1 MWERNKNMNKP
12 ISILDKDYLQWVK
25 GLCMRYR
32 QSQIKAAVKV
42 NTEML
47 KFYWSLGRDIVTL
60 KAEDRWGSKFFH
72 NLSRDLKE
80 ANPSTTCFSPKN
92 LLYMKNFYCMYQ
104 PYFEIGQQVADQLGE
119 NVILPQLGAKNGS
132 HEIGQQVADQLE
144 NDIFLT
150 PWGHHMLLIDKFFKE
165 PQKALF
171 YVHQTVKN
179 GWSRNVLHN
188 FIDSS
193 LYERQGKALSNFK
206 STLPNVDS
214 DLAQEITKDPY
225 NFAFTGITKPYNE
238 RILKDALLNNI
249 TKFLTELGTGFAYVG
264 KEYRLQIGEKENF
277 IDLLFY
283 NLNLSCYI
291 VLEVKIGSFTFADVG
306 QVGGYVVACN
316 HLLRKEGRDN
326 PTIGVLICKEKDRIQ
341 AQYALESSSQPMA
354 ISEYDL
360 EKFYPE
366 KLEGT
371 MPTIEEW
378 EAKLGGSVDKE

>member
-119 NVILPQLGAKNGS
+119 NVILPQLGAKNVS
-132 HEIGQQVADQLE
+132 HEIGQKVADQLE

-341 AQYALESSSQPMA
+341 AQYALESSSQPIA

-378 EAKLGGSVDKE
+378 EAKLGGSIDKE